1 MAYRLTQEDIDRFGL
16 IDAMAGDVATAADLQ
31 KMGLGTLPKRDTP
44 SINPETTDIALTAL
58 QATNPVNPIQMEERI
73 VQPRV
78 EPPANSFTNTT
89 TTPTTVSS
97 PNAMMSLLDQPISQ
111 DPFENLSRNQ
121 RAMLAFAAIKDA
133 GMALQGKEGTAFTG
147 TLAGFRERADI
158 ERKRKA
164 AAAQRQMLGTF
175 LSGSAAGTLDPQSII
190 NAMALGALDP
200 AAGTAMLAQ
209 MERDRLRKLADE
221 GVVGSGAG
229 ALEDLER
236 LRKTIN
242 EGGMVTGFSGWLFSK
257 IPFSEAS
264 AARTVADTLRSGM
277 ALGALRA
284 LKAGGATLGSVSEK
298 ELELLESA
306 IARLNLNVPREKV
319 LEQMATIERHYKDV
333 VRRSYKK
340 ASEEEKRG
348 FDAYFG
354 GTTPAWVLDPSAP
367 DPTKA
372 VDPTIEDLS
381 EEEKRRLGLD

>member
-1 MAYRLTQEDIDRFGL
+1 MNQ
-16 IDAMAGDVATAADLQ
+16 
-31 KMGLGTLPKRDTP
+31 
-44 SINPETTDIALTAL
+44 
-58 QATNPVNPIQMEERI
+58 
-73 VQPRV
+73 
-78 EPPANSFTNTT
+78 FT
-89 TTPTTVSS
+89 
-97 PNAMMSLLDQPISQ
+97 
-111 DPFENLSRNQ
+111 
-121 RAMLAFAAIKDA
+121 
-133 GMALQGKEGTAFTG
+133 
-147 TLAGFRERADI
+147 ERADI

-190 NAMALGALDP
+190 NAMALGALP
-200 AAGTAMLAQ
+200 PEAGNAMLAQ
-209 MERDRLRKLADE
+209 MEKARLQQMADE
-221 GVVGSGAG
+221 AVVGSGAG

-236 LRKTIN
+236 LRKTID

-277 ALGALRA
+277 ALGALRE
-284 LKAGGATLGSVSEK
+284 LKAGGATLGSVSAP

-306 IARLNLNVPREKV
+306 IARLNLNVPRKKV
-319 LEQMATIERHYKDV
+319 LEQMATIERHYKDA

-348 FDAYFG
+348 FDVYFG

-367 DPTKA
+367 DPTKTI
-372 VDPTIEDLS
+372 DPTIDDLS

>member
-1 MAYRLTQEDIDRFGL
+1 MVRRLTQEEIDKFGL
-16 IDAMAGDVATAADLQ
+16 IDAVAGDIATPEDLE
-31 KMGLGTLPKRDTP
+31 KIELPTLPKQEVLAVDP
-44 SINPETTDIALTAL
+44 EIEEIKNQALNAINQPVPINNQPPVDQNIVQQNTTAGNRQLLDLLALT
-58 QATNPVNPIQMEERI
+58 QQRQEPV
-73 VQPRV
+73 
-78 EPPANSFTNTT
+78 
-89 TTPTTVSS
+89 
-97 PNAMMSLLDQPISQ
+97 
-111 DPFENLSRNQ
+111 DPFENLSKNQ
-121 RAMLAFAAIKDA
+121 RRMLAFAGIRDA
-133 GMALQGKEGTAFTG
+133 GLALQGKEGSSVANLMNQFT
-147 TLAGFRERADI
+147 ERADI

-190 NAMALGALDP
+190 NAMALGALP
-200 AAGTAMLAQ
+200 PEAGNAMLAQ
-209 MERDRLRKLADE
+209 MEKARLQQMADAA
-221 GVVGSGAG
+221 VVGSGAG

-236 LRKTIN
+236 LRKTID

-277 ALGALRA
+277 ALGALRE
-284 LKAGGATLGSVSEK
+284 LKAGGATLGSVSAP

-306 IARLNLNVPREKV
+306 IARLNLNVPRKKV
-319 LEQMATIERHYKDV
+319 LEQMATIERHYKDA

-348 FDAYFG
+348 FDVYFG

-367 DPTKA
+367 DPTKTI
-372 VDPTIEDLS
+372 DPTIDDLS

>member
-16 IDAMAGDVATAADLQ
+16 IDAVAGDIATPEDLQ
-31 KMGLGTLPKRDTP
+31 KIDLPTLPKQETLETYTVDPEIEEIKNQTLNA
-44 SINPETTDIALTAL
+44 INQPVPINNQPPIDQNII
-58 QATNPVNPIQMEERI
+58 QQNATSGNKQ
-73 VQPRV
+73 
-78 EPPANSFTNTT
+78 
-89 TTPTTVSS
+89 
-97 PNAMMSLLDQPISQ
+97 LLDLLALMQEPQ
-111 DPFENLSRNQ
+111 VPVDPFENLSKNQ
-121 RAMLAFAAIKDA
+121 RRMLAFAGIRDA
-133 GMALQGKEGTAFTG
+133 GLALQGKEGSSVANLMSQFT
-147 TLAGFRERADI
+147 ERADI

-164 AAAQRQMLGTF
+164 AAAKSQMLGTF

-190 NAMALGALDP
+190 NAMALGALP
-200 AAGTAMLAQ
+200 PEVGNAMLAQ
-209 MERDRLRKLADE
+209 MERDRLKKLADE
-221 GVVGSGAG
+221 AVVGSGAG

-236 LRKTIN
+236 LRKTID

-277 ALGALRA
+277 ALGALKA

-367 DPTKA
+367 DPTKII
-372 VDPTIEDLS
+372 DPTIDDLS

>member
-1 MAYRLTQEDIDRFGL
+1 MVRRLTQEEIDKFGL
-16 IDAMAGDVATAADLQ
+16 IDAVAGDIATPEDLE
-31 KMGLGTLPKRDTP
+31 KIELPTLPKQEVLAVDP
-44 SINPETTDIALTAL
+44 EIEEIKNQALNAINQPVPINNQPPVDQNIVQQNTTAGNRQLLDLLALT
-58 QATNPVNPIQMEERI
+58 QHPQEPV
-73 VQPRV
+73 
-78 EPPANSFTNTT
+78 
-89 TTPTTVSS
+89 
-97 PNAMMSLLDQPISQ
+97 
-111 DPFENLSRNQ
+111 DPFENLSKNQ
-121 RAMLAFAAIKDA
+121 RRMLAFAGIRDA
-133 GMALQGKEGTAFTG
+133 GLALQGKEGSSVANLMNQFT
-147 TLAGFRERADI
+147 ERADI

-190 NAMALGALDP
+190 NAMALGALP
-200 AAGTAMLAQ
+200 PEAGNAMLAQ
-209 MERDRLRKLADE
+209 MEKARLQQMADE
-221 GVVGSGAG
+221 AVVGSGAG

-236 LRKTIN
+236 LRKTID

-277 ALGALRA
+277 ALGALRE
-284 LKAGGATLGSVSEK
+284 LKAGGATLGSVSAP

-306 IARLNLNVPREKV
+306 IARLNLNVPRKKV
-319 LEQMATIERHYKDV
+319 LEQMATIERHYKDA

-348 FDAYFG
+348 FDVYFG

-367 DPTKA
+367 DPTKTI
-372 VDPTIEDLS
+372 DPTIDDLS

>member
-1 MAYRLTQEDIDRFGL
+1 MVRRLTQEDIDRFGL
-16 IDAMAGDVATAADLQ
+16 IDAVAGDIATPEDLQ
-31 KMGLGTLPKRDTP
+31 KMMLPTLPNQETLTVD
-44 SINPETTDIALTAL
+44 PEVNEIANQSVNIVNQPVPVNNQPPVDQNIVQQNATAGNKQLLDLLALT
-58 QATNPVNPIQMEERI
+58 QQPQVPV
-73 VQPRV
+73 
-78 EPPANSFTNTT
+78 
-89 TTPTTVSS
+89 
-97 PNAMMSLLDQPISQ
+97 
-111 DPFENLSRNQ
+111 DPFENLSKNQ
-121 RAMLAFAAIKDA
+121 RRMLAFAGIRDA
-133 GMALQGKEGTAFTG
+133 GLALQGKEGTSVSNLMEQFT
-147 TLAGFRERADI
+147 ERADI
-158 ERKRKA
+158 ERKRKG
-164 AAAQRQMLGTF
+164 AAAQSQMLGTF

-190 NAMALGALDP
+190 NAMALGALP
-200 AAGTAMLAQ
+200 PEAGNAMLAQ

-221 GVVGSGAG
+221 SVVGSGAG

-236 LRKTIN
+236 LRKTID

-381 EEEKRRLGLD
+381 EEEKRRLGL